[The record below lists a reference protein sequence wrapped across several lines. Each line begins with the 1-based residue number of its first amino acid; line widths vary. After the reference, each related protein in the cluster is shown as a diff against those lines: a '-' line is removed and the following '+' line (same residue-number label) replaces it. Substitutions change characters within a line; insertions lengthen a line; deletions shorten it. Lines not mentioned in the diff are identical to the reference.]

1 MSSVPDSPPRPN
13 GQDLAAQVAQIFS
26 PGGILSKSRNFEYRP
41 QQQKMAVAVAR
52 ALQRNEHLVVEAGTG
67 VGKSLAYLIP
77 SILFAVAARKK
88 AVVSTNT
95 INLQEQLIE
104 KDLPMLARILPVKFD
119 FTMLK
124 GRQNY
129 LCTRRLARTLP
140 QAGKLFTF
148 SDEQELQRI
157 HQWSKK
163 TADGSLSDFDLE
175 PDAKVWAQV
184 CSERGLCSPKLC
196 GFQSDFAKD
205 GGEVC
210 FYQRARSRV
219 LASDV
224 LVLNH
229 TLFFMQLGMVPE
241 ETGAGLLFKND
252 FVIFDEAHTVERV
265 ASRHIGLSVS
275 SAQLRYSL
283 QRLWNP
289 TTGKG
294 LLTLLRKGRAAG
306 LVEQSLGEGEK
317 LFAAIEQECDRL
329 YGQRRREGAAA
340 RSWSELRIRQPD
352 LVPDNLTLPMQD
364 LRQEIAE
371 MVKLARDKD
380 TAQELAERNRHLG
393 ELRDGLAQFLSQSAP
408 QHVYWVERAGK
419 GRQNLTLNAAPINVA
434 EFLRQRLFGA
444 DTSVIMTSAT
454 LATCQNK
461 NSEPRPQPA
470 AAPQTK
476 PPSSLGRQGAAERNN
491 GGVRH
496 PPLSANPSAMVSTE
510 AEVSATT
517 ESVMRQSW
525 RVGRAVPCPP
535 HDGSVTK
542 VSPPP
547 AAGSGVPALPS
558 PSVTDALPESA
569 PHPPSGLAYF
579 SSQVGAEKAVQLQA
593 GSPFDYER
601 QMKIF
606 VAARMPDPRA
616 PEYQDSLIH
625 WIEHF
630 IRMTHGKAF
639 VLFTN
644 FKLMLEVGQRMEPF
658 FEKLGLECFVQGT
671 GTPRSLMLEKFKN
684 DIDSVLFGADS
695 FWQGVDVPGEALSNV
710 IITRL
715 PFAVPDHPLVEARM
729 EAIEARGGNSFLEF
743 SLPEAILRFRQGV
756 GRLIR
761 AKTDT
766 GVVAVLDNRV
776 LTKKYGQAF
785 LDAAPKCPV
794 EII

>member
-1 MSSVPDSPPRPN
+1 MSSVPDSPPHPN
-13 GQDLAAQVAQIFS
+13 GQDLAAQVAMIFS

-41 QQQKMAVAVAR
+41 QQQNMAVAVAQ

-88 AVVSTNT
+88 AVVSTHT

-119 FTMLK
+119 FAMLK

-140 QAGKLFTF
+140 QAAKLFTS
-148 SDEQELQRI
+148 SDEQELKRI
-157 HQWSKK
+157 HDWSKK
-163 TADGSLSDFDLE
+163 TGDGSLSDFDLE
-175 PDAKVWAQV
+175 PDAKVWQQV

-196 GFQSDFAKD
+196 GFQSDFVKD
-205 GGEVC
+205 GGQAC

-229 TLFFMQLGMVPE
+229 TLFFLQLGLAQE
-241 ETGAGLLFKND
+241 EAEAGLLFKND

-289 TTGKG
+289 ATGKG
-294 LLTLLRKGRAAG
+294 LLTLLRKGRAAA
-306 LVEQSLGEGEK
+306 LVEQALAEGEK
-317 LFAAIEQECDRL
+317 FFAAIEAECDRIL
-329 YGQRRREGAAA
+329 AQRGREGGTA
-340 RSWSELRIRQPD
+340 RGWSELRIRQPG
-352 LVPDNLTLPMQD
+352 LVPDNLTLPMQN
-364 LRQEIAE
+364 LRQEIADLIQ
-371 MVKLARDKD
+371 LARDRD
-380 TAQELAERNRHLG
+380 TAQELTEGNRRLG
-393 ELRDGLAQFLSQSAP
+393 ELRDGLAQFLGQSAAR
-408 QHVYWVERAGK
+408 HVYWVERAGK

-434 EFLRQRLFGA
+434 DFLRRRLFGA

-454 LATCQNK
+454 LATCQDK
-461 NSEPRPQPA
+461 NSGPQPG
-470 AAPQTK
+470 AAPRAET
-476 PPSSLGRQGAAERNN
+476 SSAILDPRSSS
-491 GGVRH
+491 
-496 PPLSANPSAMVSTE
+496 SA
-510 AEVSATT
+510 
-517 ESVMRQSW
+517 
-525 RVGRAVPCPP
+525 
-535 HDGSVTK
+535 
-542 VSPPP
+542 
-547 AAGSGVPALPS
+547 
-558 PSVTDALPESA
+558 
-569 PHPPSGLAYF
+569 PSGLAYF
-579 SSQVGAEKAVQLQA
+579 SSQVGAEKAAQLQA

-601 QMKIF
+601 QMRIF
-606 VAARMPDPRA
+606 VAAKMPDPRA
-616 PEYQDSLIH
+616 PEYQDSLIR

-658 FEKLGLECFVQGT
+658 FQELGLECFVQGT

-743 SLPEAILRFRQGV
+743 SLPEAILKFRQGV

-761 AKTDT
+761 SKTDT
-766 GVVAVLDNRV
+766 GVVAVLDNRI
-776 LTKKYGQAF
+776 LTKRYGQAF

-794 EII
+794 DIV